1 MELEAKGYSFI
12 VNGEIQETKNIKI
25 FKKIEKPPVY
35 EVIRVI
41 NGVPLFFEEHLN
53 RMKESAGIINSDL
66 SREEDEIKNDIIK
79 LIHKNNIVNE
89 NIKLISTEIYGIG
102 NTFIVYQIS
111 SFYPP
116 MGYYTSGIH
125 TILIDHER
133 KNPNAKII
141 RLSFKEIVSNELEK
155 NDAFE
160 AMLVNTSG
168 EILEGSR
175 SNIFFVK
182 EDKVYT
188 AKGSEVLLGITRLHI
203 LNICK
208 KLNIEIVEENINVD
222 GLDQIE
228 GAFMTGTSVNV
239 LPISSIGKN
248 KINSV
253 DNRIIIEIN
262 NQYLAEMENYT
273 LVNKEKWD

>member
-1 MELEAKGYSFI
+1 MELEAIGYSFI
-12 VNGEIQETKNIKI
+12 FNGEIQETKSTKI
-25 FKKIEKPPVY
+25 FKKIEKPSVY

-41 NGVPLFFEEHLN
+41 NAVPLFFEEHLN
-53 RMKESAGIINSDL
+53 RMKQSASIINSDL

-89 NIKLISTEIYGIG
+89 NIKLISTEVYGNRNI
-102 NTFIVYQIS
+102 FIVYQIS

-116 MGYYTSGIH
+116 IDYYRNGIH

-133 KNPNAKII
+133 KDPNAKII
-141 RLSFKEIVSNELEK
+141 RASFKEIISNELEE

-168 EILEGSR
+168 EIVEGSR
-175 SNIFFVK
+175 SNIFFIK
-182 EDKVYT
+182 KDKVYT

-208 KLNIEIVEENINVD
+208 NLNIEIVEENINVD
-222 GLDQIE
+222 DLDQIE

-248 KINSV
+248 KINSLG
-253 DNRIIIEIN
+253 NRIIIEIN
-262 NQYLAEMENYT
+262 NQYLAVMDNYT
-273 LVNKEKWD
+273 LLNKEKWD

>member
-116 MGYYTSGIH
+116 MAYYTNGIH

-141 RLSFKEIVSNELEK
+141 RSSFKEIVSNELEK

-160 AMLVNTSG
+160 AMLVNASG

-188 AKGSEVLLGITRLHI
+188 AKGGEVLLGITRLHI

-248 KINSV
+248 KINSL